1 MVIIVICLLT
11 GKKIKSLKMINAN
24 NKNVNF
30 PNQVCLGC
38 ITNKL
43 DYVKLQ
49 EVSLKRNVYDF
60 SVDHDAIDK
69 SDILNFDKLLMVKN
83 I

>member
-1 MVIIVICLLT
+1 M
-11 GKKIKSLKMINAN
+11 
-24 NKNVNF
+24 
-30 PNQVCLGC
+30 
-38 ITNKL
+38 
-43 DYVKLQ
+43 DYVKAQ